1 MDKKVLIANIL
12 GTPDKAD
19 FSLQN
24 FTYEERFAY
33 LSIVSSLAW
42 ADGSIDGREENIL
55 NAIAKDSGPDI
66 EKNLQKIINDTQ
78 KYNVENFNKWV
89 SMMTQQDMKVSLMI
103 DMFQTAF
110 ADKVYM
116 KSEMIYM
123 KYIAEKL
130 GIGIVLYN
138 DILKNIQ
145 IFMDS
150 KEEEEDFN
158 DDYPLPS
165 AENTQGEK
173 SFLQRIVKS
182 IIN

>member
-12 GTPDKAD
+12 GTPGKAD
-19 FSLQN
+19 FSLEN
-24 FTYEERFAY
+24 FTYEERYAY

-42 ADGSIDGREENIL
+42 ADGSIDNREKDIL
-55 NAIAKDSGPDI
+55 DSIAADSGPDI
-66 EKNLQKIINDTQ
+66 QKNLQNIINDTQ
-78 KYNVENFNKWV
+78 KYNVDNFNKWV
-89 SMMTQQDMKVSLMI
+89 SMMTQQDMKVALMI

-145 IFMDS
+145 IFMDN
-150 KEEEEDFN
+150 KEEEEEFN
-158 DDYPLPS
+158 DEYPLPT
-165 AENTQGEK
+165 AGTVPGEK
-173 SFLQRIVKS
+173 GFLQRIVKS